1 MIASDS
7 LRSVCSDV
15 RVSNPHNSP
24 FLLDVKLTRGVSSIE
39 GNIPRSRCALY
50 RTISWPISSH
60 TVILLLQHLCPLD
73 VKASGWY
80 GFNACFNAC
89 SKNCGTIGTD
99 TKTRSVITPAAHID
113 LAAPALTQIKPC
125 NRLCCTLTAMFTP
138 GGPCWTTCTKT
149 CGTMGTKTRCR
160 SILTHASCGG
170 ATSGPLIDS
179 VACNRFACPIDCK
192 FCGNADAAAADNGA
206 ADKTK
211 TRSVIA
217 LTAHGDLAAPA
228 LAQIKPCNRFCCP
241 VNGNVPSWEA
251 SAGLLAPR
259 PAAPWAPRLAMPLY
273 SYPRLMCGG
282 AKTQA
287 PAPSQPP

>member
-1 MIASDS
+1 MFPPGRPRLDYLHQD
-7 LRSVCSDV
+7 LRHHGHQDPLYSRPC
-15 RVSNPHNSP
+15 
-24 FLLDVKLTRGVSSIE
+24 LLWWC
-39 GNIPRSRCALY
+39 N
-50 RTISWPISSH
+50 
-60 TVILLLQHLCPLD
+60 
-73 VKASGWY
+73 ASG
-80 GFNACFNAC
+80 
-89 SKNCGTIGTD
+89 S
-99 TKTRSVITPAAHID
+99 
-113 LAAPALTQIKPC
+113 
-125 NRLCCTLTAMFTP
+125 
-138 GGPCWTTCTKT
+138 
-149 CGTMGTKTRCR
+149 
-160 SILTHASCGG
+160 
-170 ATSGPLIDS
+170 LIDS

-192 FCGNADAAAADNGA
+192 VSGNADAAAADNGA
-206 ADKTK
+206 ADKTNK

-228 LAQIKPCNRFCCP
+228 LTQIKPCNRFCCP

>member
-1 MIASDS
+1 MRTSSYDFLAHFLSHGHFAPTAPLPSRRQGLRLVRLQCS
-7 LRSVCSDV
+7 L
-15 RVSNPHNSP
+15 
-24 FLLDVKLTRGVSSIE
+24 L
-39 GNIPRSRCALY
+39 
-50 RTISWPISSH
+50 
-60 TVILLLQHLCPLD
+60 
-73 VKASGWY
+73 
-80 GFNACFNAC
+80 
-89 SKNCGTIGTD
+89 
-99 TKTRSVITPAAHID
+99 
-113 LAAPALTQIKPC
+113 
-125 NRLCCTLTAMFTP
+125 

-149 CGTMGTKTRCR
+149 CGTIWAPRPAVALFSPMPP
-160 SILTHASCGG
+160 SCGG

-259 PAAPWAPRLAMPLY
+259 PAAPWPPRLAMPLY